1 MVKVNVGT
9 MSAQVSS
16 VSSIV
21 SQRVAALTSAKQS
34 LSSFSNQEGLEGAAY
49 QNAKSYA
56 SSVMAPLI
64 DGMILLSEETE
75 KGVTKLQTLYA
86 EKCGSESLDSE
97 VLTAK
102 IEDDEE
108 LLRKIQDL
116 KDHLDKN
123 AKILSH
129 AFDGLEARVKARL
142 RKNRK
147 KLKNLMEFNAEST
160 SVFNDLMGYSDAV
173 SSGLT
178 FVSKGFS
185 GFNGQFFLASNLDWI
200 KTIKTGME
208 VRKEAKAKELKK
220 KKAEESK
227 KVSKIESA
235 TKESHV
241 SVDKKKLLK
250 EAKEAYKSGEIKKDT
265 YESIVSGLTNASAA
279 LLKEVAKS
287 KLTDTAVEKFTQ
299 ESWEQLSKNLQTMQ
313 YSAVLVGANGAN
325 YSSAI
330 DVNPSY
336 ANFIR
341 GSSQFVKYGAPV
353 LGAAIDFGTQVKGG
367 EDVGDAAIKTGAHT
381 AIAYAGAVIGGP
393 VGFIIGVGVSM
404 AFDFLY
410 DNYKDDVVNSVSE
423 FTGNIGD
430 SVKDFQ
436 SNLGSA
442 LN

>member
-34 LSSFSNQEGLEGAAY
+34 LSSFSNQEGLEGTAY

-147 KLKNLMEFNAEST
+147 KFKNLMEFNAEST

-185 GFNGQFFLASNLDWI
+185 GFNGQFSLASNLDWI

-208 VRKEAKAKELKK
+208 VRKEAKEVSIKKTKNTVENINKVERGLSYGSTANVMRSEAVASAK
-220 KKAEESK
+220 
-227 KVSKIESA
+227 KIRNGTWKNNPVKS
-235 TKESHV
+235 TKSGVKTWKQVNGEV
-241 SVDKKKLLK
+241 NRFKDVR
-250 EAKEAYKSGEIKKDT
+250 EAKHLDQAINGTGEYVKGSGIK
-265 YESIVSGLTNASAA
+265 GA
-279 LLKEVAKS
+279 AKS
-287 KLTDTAVEKFTQ
+287 VGYLGG
-299 ESWEQLSKNLQTMQ
+299 TM
-313 YSAVLVGANGAN
+313 AVLDGVTT
-325 YSSAI
+325 YM
-330 DVNPSY
+330 D
-336 ANFIR
+336 R
-341 GSSQFVKYGAPV
+341 KEKYGNTS
-353 LGAAIDFGTQVKGG
+353 AAIDGV
-367 EDVGDAAIKTGAHT
+367 AHT
-381 AIAYAGAVIGGP
+381 GTAVGAMYAGAFIGSWIPIP
-393 VGFIIGVGVSM
+393 VVGTLAGAATGYIVGGL
-404 AFDFLY
+404 ANTIY
-410 DNYKDDVVNSVSE
+410 DGIAHNDWDWDN
-423 FTGNIGD
+423 FAI
-430 SVKDFQ
+430 F
-436 SNLGSA
+436 
-442 LN
+442 

>member
-34 LSSFSNQEGLEGAAY
+34 LSSFSNQEGLEGTAY

-185 GFNGQFFLASNLDWI
+185 GFNGQFSLASNLDWI
-200 KTIKTGME
+200 K
-208 VRKEAKAKELKK
+208 
-220 KKAEESK
+220 
-227 KVSKIESA
+227 
-235 TKESHV
+235 
-241 SVDKKKLLK
+241 
-250 EAKEAYKSGEIKKDT
+250 
-265 YESIVSGLTNASAA
+265 
-279 LLKEVAKS
+279 
-287 KLTDTAVEKFTQ
+287 
-299 ESWEQLSKNLQTMQ
+299 
-313 YSAVLVGANGAN
+313 
-325 YSSAI
+325 
-330 DVNPSY
+330 
-336 ANFIR
+336 
-341 GSSQFVKYGAPV
+341 
-353 LGAAIDFGTQVKGG
+353 
-367 EDVGDAAIKTGAHT
+367 
-381 AIAYAGAVIGGP
+381 
-393 VGFIIGVGVSM
+393 
-404 AFDFLY
+404 
-410 DNYKDDVVNSVSE
+410 
-423 FTGNIGD
+423 
-430 SVKDFQ
+430 
-436 SNLGSA
+436 
-442 LN
+442 